1 MHRLCEVKSSDSAA
15 LILTVGSRRRAKCS
29 LETPVVN
36 GEVLEIEEKKLELLA
51 AHAAGPPGHAARS
64 SGFFSSISK
73 TLTVATSTTTVRWSS
88 VAAVR
93 VEIKEADPDL

>member
-1 MHRLCEVKSSDSAA
+1 MHSLGCVQSIKSADST
-15 LILTVGSRRRAKCS
+15 LTVGSRRRAKCS

-51 AHAAGPPGHAARS
+51 AWPGGPAACAARS